1 MDIKFY
7 HCLKSLP
14 QVLQDLIGEYNVH
27 HRKQIQRINEEYFNI
42 IYKNCVICNSA
53 LSKEIFCSVDY
64 FINITYNLQCNWCSE
79 DCFTSDTNEKYKQYY
94 LRKVYDYLLNKTIQ
108 LPRQPLEL

>member
-7 HCLKSLP
+7 HRLKSLP

-42 IYKNCVICNSA
+42 IYKNCVICK
-53 LSKEIFCSVDY
+53 LSFSKDKFCSVDY
-64 FINITYNLQCNWCSE
+64 FINIKYNLQCHWCSE
-79 DCFTSDTNEKYKQYY
+79 NCFTNDKNEQMKKLYFDN
-94 LRKVYDYLLNKTIQ
+94 LNEYLLNKTIQ
-108 LPRQPLEL
+108 LPRQQLEL